1 MKTGLRAELELNL
14 SGEGGAA
21 INSFRPCLMAF
32 FIFATFKLGLTLAGL
47 SSTHLVCFYWNIVKF
62 SFALVLLLVI
72 TFVTGSFFVSIFLT
86 SAFVSIFLTSAFVS
100 IFLTSTFVSTFFSS
114 FLTLGYLISFFT
126 STWSATFGLLMLYLT
141 GYALISSIGDV
152 FFCESVFLFSFGI

>member
-14 SGEGGAA
+14 SGDWGAA
-21 INSFRPCLMAF
+21 MNSFRPYLMAF

-72 TFVTGSFFVSIFLT
+72 TFATCSFFVSIF
-86 SAFVSIFLTSAFVS
+86 F
-100 IFLTSTFVSTFFSS
+100 TSTFVSTFFSS
-114 FLTLGYLISFFT
+114 FFYFTYLISFFT
-126 STWSATFGLLMLYLT
+126 SSWSATFGLLTTYLT
-141 GYALISSIGDV
+141 GYTLISSIGDV
-152 FFCESVFLFSFGI
+152 FFYESVFLLSFGI